1 MANFN
6 LLTGLP
12 TNWLSSLIFNTWFL
26 NVGRSLSEY
35 MRLIN
40 NLYNFSCN
48 ILIPTL
54 LLKMKLENFSQ
65 STKIKFMSLDKIKVT
80 MICFFLVKSS
90 FEGGW
95 GAGLDFWVSY
105 VYFRSPN
112 TCTYIAHVFS
122 YKASICTDLHS
133 HCINRNQL
141 LTTYTNGNC
150 CPY

>member
-95 GAGLDFWVSY
+95 GAGLDF
-105 VYFRSPN
+105 
-112 TCTYIAHVFS
+112 
-122 YKASICTDLHS
+122 
-133 HCINRNQL
+133 
-141 LTTYTNGNC
+141 
-150 CPY
+150 